1 MGQLMPFLVRGASA
15 LAKELASLANEFT
28 THPGSRTKLCPSR
41 VMTDKFVV
49 DEGVPAWL
57 RGELVGRALW

>member
-1 MGQLMPFLVRGASA
+1 M
-15 LAKELASLANEFT
+15 AKELASLANEFT